1 MNHVVSMFAA
11 KVGGRALGLAAIALA
26 CWAPS
31 GAQASN
37 GWSGGNVDALNAT
50 LTSVSCVSYDFCA
63 AVDNAGRVVM
73 WFNSGPWGG
82 PQDIDGSNQLDSVS
96 CAAGFCA
103 AVDQAGNV
111 LTFNGSSWG
120 PPDSID
126 PGHYLEA
133 VSCPTAAW
141 CMAVD
146 DSGRAFNYNGTSWS
160 GPDDIDGADL
170 LSSISCPSSSFCA
183 AVDINGNAVI
193 FNGSSWA
200 SPATIDDGPL
210 SSISCSASSFCLAI
224 DESRAFTYYSNGSW
238 SAPQAVEP
246 SAPPYLKSVS
256 CVSYDFCAAVDDSGN
271 VIEFHQGQWDQPMSP
286 AANAMESISCVDP
299 SLCAV
304 VGQNGYAERNGG
316 SNTTQVLFT
325 QTNSATESGTEWMGW
340 SFCDAEEGV
349 CLPLVQAFNL
359 RLAVTSQLVQ
369 SPSPGLAPSKYW
381 TFPRV
386 EADLDLP
393 GGATGSGG
401 PIAPSVVAWVDDAPV
416 RGAAGAPCTQSS
428 TRSIRLTPIATIGG
442 PASDTF
448 IDKAGAA
455 DGRWFSPS
463 VYVQGGLVGTGAD
476 ESTGIQLAAT
486 RPLGLAYQAQPCKA
500 GPSAQFGHA
509 TPAAGSPPRSLTR
522 PRRAHG
528 RLPVYRG
535 PRRVCFSNLGTRYCT
550 PPLPSV
556 AISGHMLAL
565 RARVLTL
572 AETASANRLKATSV
586 RAAHAAAAMLVA
598 DFLLRRAALRRGLP
612 TLAYA
617 ATVAHGILDAAR
629 RDPAGARSI
638 GLHLRGGALARAL
651 LAPRSLRAIR
661 VAYAIHQLLGE
672 IAGTAHGSRAR
683 RLLVRWLQRAERGL
697 RIRTSI
703 SGFSLA
709 RDLPGVLS

>member
-1 MNHVVSMFAA
+1 MNQVVSMFAA

-26 CWAPS
+26 CWAPG

-37 GWSGGNVDALNAT
+37 GWSGGNVDALNST
-50 LTSVSCVSYDFCA
+50 LTSVSCAAPSFCA
-63 AVDNAGRVVM
+63 AVDNAGRVMM
-73 WFNSGPWGG
+73 WFNSGPWGA

-96 CAAGFCA
+96 CASAFCA

-146 DSGRAFNYNGTSWS
+146 DSGRAFNYDGTSWS
-160 GPDDIDGADL
+160 GPADIDGVNVF
-170 LSSISCPSSSFCA
+170 SSISCPSSSFCA
-183 AVDINGNAVI
+183 AVDSSGNAVA
-193 FNGSSWA
+193 FNGTSWGA
-200 SPATIDDGPL
+200 PAIIDDGPL
-210 SSISCSASSFCLAI
+210 HSISCPASSFCLAV
-224 DESRAFTYYSNGSW
+224 DDARALTYLSGSW
-238 SAPQAVEP
+238 SAPQPIEP
-246 SAPPYLKSVS
+246 SAPPYLTSVS
-256 CVSYDFCAAVDDSGN
+256 CVSYYFCAAVDDNGN
-271 VIEFHQGQWDQPMSP
+271 VTEFHEGQWDQPVSP
-286 AANAMESISCVDP
+286 AANAMKSISCVDP

-316 SNTTQVLFT
+316 ANTTQVLFT
-325 QTNSATESGTEWMGW
+325 QTNSATKAGTEWMGW

-369 SPSPGLAPSKYW
+369 SPSQGLTPSEYW

-393 GGATGSGG
+393 GGATASSG
-401 PIAPSVVAWVDDAPV
+401 PIAPSVIAWIDDAAVP
-416 RGAAGAPCTQSS
+416 GGGGQPCTRSS
-428 TRSIRLTPIATIGG
+428 TRRIALAPIQTIGG

-448 IDKAGAA
+448 IDKAGVA

-486 RPLGLAYQAQPCKA
+486 RPLGLTYRAQPCKA
-500 GPSAQFGHA
+500 GPSAQFRHA
-509 TPAAGSPPRSLTR
+509 APAAGSPPRSVTL

-550 PPLPSV
+550 PPPPSV

-572 AETASANRLKATSV
+572 AETASANRLNVSSV

-617 ATVAHGILDAAR
+617 TTVAHGILDAAR

-651 LAPRSLRAIR
+651 LSPRSLHAIR

-683 RLLVRWLQRAERGL
+683 RLLVRWLAQADRGL
-697 RIRTSI
+697 RVRTSI
-703 SGFSLA
+703 LGFSLT
-709 RDLPGVLS
+709 RDLPGVLN